1 MASAAD
7 DIVERVG
14 SIGFGIVILVV
25 VLSTL
30 VGTFSIAQGSIP
42 LDNGVATFDSSD
54 VQNATIKNS
63 TGRAAALNGAGAVE
77 ISGSIGVRGD
87 RWSFSTFVDVD
98 NSSRSQV
105 VWVVRENWVL
115 SYDGG
120 ASEWVL
126 WYYNSTSTNSYST
139 SVVASPSGLTNVQA
153 QRDGQTVTLYNSTG
167 SSSSFTITPGTDA
180 TAPLPATQSLDGRL
194 EETRVWQTT
203 LNASQRQALRDEP
216 LNPVG
221 VGNRTARLMF
231 DTSGSGV
238 AVDFSSATGTLTG
251 DATRDSG
258 FPGSVLV
265 AGVDYRVDTSGQVRL
280 IALSGGALENMPRVA
295 VNHSGLLGS
304 GILGQLLGVI
314 NSAVAV
320 LTLLMLAA
328 GGGFALKVFGDGG
341 F

>member
-14 SIGFGIVILVV
+14 SIAFGIVILVV

-30 VGTFSIAQGSIP
+30 VGTFTIAQGSIP
-42 LDNGVATFDSSD
+42 LNNGVATFDSPD

-63 TGRAAALNGAGAVE
+63 TGRAAALNGNGAVE
-77 ISGSIGVRGD
+77 VTGALGVRGD
-87 RWSFSTFVDVD
+87 TWSFSTFVAVD

-105 VWVVRENWVL
+105 VWSVRDNWVL

-120 ASEWVL
+120 TSEWVL
-126 WYYNSTSTNSYST
+126 WYYNSSSTNSYST
-139 SVVASPSGLTNVQA
+139 AVAASPSGLTNVQA
-153 QRDGQTVTLYNSTG
+153 QRDGQTVTLYNGTDA
-167 SSSSFTITPGTDA
+167 SSSFTITPGTDSS
-180 TAPLPATQSLDGRL
+180 APLPATQSLDGRL
-194 EETRVWQTT
+194 EETRVWKTT

-238 AVDFSSATGTLTG
+238 AIDFTGASGSLTG
-251 DATRDSG
+251 DATRGSG
-258 FPGSVLV
+258 FAGTKLV
-265 AGVDYRVDTSGQVRL
+265 AGVDYRIDTSGQVRL
-280 IALSGGALENMPRVA
+280 IALDGGSLEDMPRVA
-295 VNHSGLLGS
+295 VIHNGLHGI

-314 NSAVAV
+314 NSALGV

-328 GGGFALKVFGDGG
+328 AGGFALKVFGDGG